1 MKRQQWWL
9 LLFGLAAAPSF
20 AAALLPGNAAKG
32 KVALDAK
39 CTACHVQMF
48 GGDGSKIYT
57 RKDRKIH
64 SVEGL
69 IGQVKGCNAKT
80 GANLGK
86 DDVDNIVNYLN
97 TTYYK
102 F

>member
-1 MKRQQWWL
+1 MTRKKWSML
-9 LLFGLAAAPSF
+9 LLTLFVSPAF
-20 AAALLPGNAAKG
+20 ATALLPGNAAKG

-48 GGDGSKIYT
+48 GGDGAKIFT

-69 IGQVKGCNAKT
+69 MGQVKGCNAKT
-80 GANLGK
+80 GAHLSK

>member
-1 MKRQQWWL
+1 ML
-9 LLFGLAAAPSF
+9 LLTLLVSPAF
-20 AAALLPGNAAKG
+20 ATALLPGNAAKG

-48 GGDGSKIYT
+48 GGDGSKVFT
-57 RKDRKIH
+57 RKDRKTSSI
-64 SVEGL
+64 EGL
-69 IGQVKGCNAKT
+69 MGRVKGCNAKT

-97 TTYYK
+97 TAYYK